1 VTAALDATLA
11 ALASPR
17 RRRMVE
23 LLAERPRRASEL
35 ATALGALRPAISR
48 DLRVLRACGLVED
61 EPDPT
66 DGRARLLV
74 LRPAPLLAVE
84 GWAQEA
90 ARFWSDQLGSL
101 AALSAAQEEEG
112 SCGR

>member
-1 VTAALDATLA
+1 MTTTLDATLA

-23 LLAERPRRASEL
+23 LLAERARRASEL

-48 DLRVLRACGLVED
+48 DLRVLRSCGLVDD

-74 LRPAPLLAVE
+74 LRPAPLIEVV

-90 ARFWSDQLGSL
+90 ARFSGDQLAPL
-101 AALSAAQEEEG
+101 AALSAAQEERG
-112 SCGR
+112 SCGH